1 MNRWSGRRVAVIA
14 LLAAGGLGLL
24 SATQPWR
31 ELALVDG
38 RTIAATGQ
46 QLAGGL
52 TILALACVALAL
64 VLPIAGLAWRY
75 ALGALAVLLG
85 GLTALHALASDAGA
99 DRAVEALVA
108 EATGLAGSAQAG
120 EVAASSASLWPAA
133 AVVAGGLA
141 VGAGL
146 VALVTAR
153 RWPARAKRAER
164 YERSGT
170 GLAWDV
176 MDDGEDPTR

>member
-1 MNRWSGRRVAVIA
+1 MTRWSGRTIAVVA

-24 SATQPWR
+24 AATQPWR
-31 ELALVDG
+31 TVVLVDG

-64 VLPIAGLAWRY
+64 VLPIAGLAWRF

-85 GLTALHALASDAGA
+85 GLTAAHVVASAAGA

-108 EATGLAGSAQAG
+108 EREPES
-120 EVAASSASLWPAA
+120 
-133 AVVAGGLA
+133 
-141 VGAGL
+141 
-146 VALVTAR
+146 
-153 RWPARAKRAER
+153 AER
-164 YERSGT
+164 R
-170 GLAWDV
+170 
-176 MDDGEDPTR
+176 P